1 MAAHPERHP
10 DGQTIEH
17 RRRRDYSASTPT
29 RVRTPTREPTDGHRE
44 WDRRR
49 RHHPGPNSLVFVRH
63 GGSRRR
69 SDQPEARI
77 CRTDTEER
85 QRSDSL
91 IAVPGQ
97 KPASNGTRRAH
108 DTVGVT
114 PLQCEFP
121 RTVAGLD
128 DDAARREFVGSG
140 TTPLWLPKHLARAE
154 LLWVLR
160 RFAGTVTDPD
170 RADRLGITIQ
180 GRGVFRRFNDTLAR
194 WPAELDRLYAFS
206 DDRQRGRAR
215 AWLADQGYRPDWVK
229 RSSGSAVR
237 FPTRVI
243 AVSPDMLCSF
253 GLGTECPP
261 VMT

>member
-17 RRRRDYSASTPT
+17 RRRSDYSASTPT

-108 DTVGVT
+108 DTVGALLRFSVNSPARWLGSMMT
-114 PLQCEFP
+114 RRGENSS
-121 RTVAGLD
+121 VV
-128 DDAARREFVGSG
+128 ARRRCGCRSIWPARNCSGCCVASQAPSPTPTGPTGWASRSRVAACSAGS
-140 TTPLWLPKHLARAE
+140 TTPSP
-154 LLWVLR
+154 
-160 RFAGTVTDPD
+160 AGRPSWTACTRSPTTGN
-170 RADRLGITIQ
+170 AA
-180 GRGVFRRFNDTLAR
+180 GRG
-194 WPAELDRLYAFS
+194 P
-206 DDRQRGRAR
+206 
-215 AWLADQGYRPDWVK
+215 
-229 RSSGSAVR
+229 GS
-237 FPTRVI
+237 PTR
-243 AVSPDMLCSF
+243 DT
-253 GLGTECPP
+253 GRTG
-261 VMT
+261 

>member
-1 MAAHPERHP
+1 
-10 DGQTIEH
+10 
-17 RRRRDYSASTPT
+17 
-29 RVRTPTREPTDGHRE
+29 
-44 WDRRR
+44 
-49 RHHPGPNSLVFVRH
+49 
-63 GGSRRR
+63 
-69 SDQPEARI
+69 
-77 CRTDTEER
+77 
-85 QRSDSL
+85 
-91 IAVPGQ
+91 
-97 KPASNGTRRAH
+97 
-108 DTVGVT
+108 
-114 PLQCEFP
+114 
-121 RTVAGLD
+121 VAGLD

-229 RSSGSAVR
+229 RSSWSAVR

-253 GLGTECPP
+253 GLGTEYSSA
-261 VMT
+261 MT